1 MNAQL
6 STRSD
11 SRIEHLRIPPHDISA
26 EQAVL
31 GALMLAACAGVEAQE
46 RAWADVADI
55 LAAEDF
61 HRHDHQLIF
70 TAIRERHATQ
80 APFDPIVLGE
90 WFASQGLSGEVA
102 GGAYLSEL
110 CSSTASAANI
120 KAYASI
126 VRDKSLLRQLIDV
139 GSGIVGAGFDPDGRS
154 AEDVVAKSAAQ
165 VAALTQRATTAGLRP
180 IHSTVDEAWNEI
192 VARDAGEITVG
203 LTPPWANVRHKLP
216 GLEDTDLCVIAGR
229 PGMGK
234 TVTGLEFADHAAEQG
249 RNVAIFSL
257 EMSAKQLTTR
267 MISRRARV
275 DAQNMRMQGGMSD
288 DEWREVSRARSEVRA
303 LPIAI
308 DDSGNLTIDALC
320 ARATRMHAKVKGG
333 LGLVMI
339 DYLQLIDGTG
349 KEDRRHDEI
358 ARISRRLKQL
368 AKDLRCPVLALSQ
381 LNRSVEARTDKRP
394 TMSDLRESGA
404 IEQDADVICFI
415 YRDDYYTKDACG
427 APGVAEFIIGKQRN
441 GPTGVAYL
449 SHHLECSRFDDYH
462 GPKPVYAKRFSK
474 GGSDG
479 FDDDDIP
486 RGGRDRAAGDA

>member
-31 GALMLAACAGVEAQE
+31 GGLMLAACAGVDAQE

-61 HRHDHQLIF
+61 YRRDHQLIF

-80 APFDPIVLGE
+80 DPFDPIVLGE

-110 CSSTASAANI
+110 CGSTASAANI

-126 VRDKSLLRQLIDV
+126 VRDKSLLRKLIDV

-180 IHSTVDEAWNEI
+180 IHGTVDEAWNEI

-203 LTPPWANVRHKLP
+203 LTPPWSNVRQKLP

-234 TVTGLEFADHAAEQG
+234 TVIGLEFADHAAEQG

-275 DAQNMRMQGGMSD
+275 DAQKLRTQGGMSD
-288 DEWREVSRARSEVRA
+288 ADWREVSRASSEVRA

-320 ARATRMHAKVKGG
+320 ARATRMHAKVQGG

-394 TMSDLRESGA
+394 AMSDLRESGA

-415 YRDDYYTKDACG
+415 YRDDYYSKDACG

-449 SHHLECSRFDDYH
+449 RHHLECSRFDDYH